1 MKNEIVI
8 SVETTAASTTTTA
21 STPDLIEELKRLP
34 NNIGPRE
41 LSSMGKMIA
50 DAIVNTVPN
59 GLSLKDWVTINL
71 SKIDEIIF
79 DNFDYTSLVHA
90 LGFAKLELRKY
101 N

>member
-1 MKNEIVI
+1 MKNEIIV
-8 SVETTAASTTTTA
+8 SVETTVSTAA

-50 DAIVNTVPN
+50 DAIINTVPN
-59 GLSLKDWVTINL
+59 GLSLNDWVTINL